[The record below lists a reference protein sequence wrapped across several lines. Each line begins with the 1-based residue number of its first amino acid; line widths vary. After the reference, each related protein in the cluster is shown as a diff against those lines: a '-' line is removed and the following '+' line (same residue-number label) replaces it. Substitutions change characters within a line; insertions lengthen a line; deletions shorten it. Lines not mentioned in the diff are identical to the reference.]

1 MKRVLIPALCLLTSP
16 ALALCPVMPDRSAER
31 DQLIETMRSADTIA
45 KGQVAVDAMWA
56 YYRAAPNET
65 AQEMLN
71 GGMGAIR
78 VGDLITAVDVLT
90 ELVGYCPSYGEG
102 YNQLAFAYY
111 VRGENARSEA
121 LLKKTLELE
130 PRHFGAISGLGLI
143 YYRTGRPA
151 LARLY
156 LQQAVDLNP
165 WSNERALLEQL
176 PEGDEL

>member
-1 MKRVLIPALCLLTSP
+1 MKSLCLTAFCLFAAP
-16 ALALCPVMPDRSAER
+16 VLAECPPLPDRSTER
-31 DQLIETMRSADTIA
+31 ADLINAMRGADTFA
-45 KGQVAVDAMWA
+45 KGQVAVDGMWA
-56 YYRAAPNET
+56 YYRSAPDAV

-90 ELVGYCPSYGEG
+90 DLVGYCPAYGEG

-111 VRGENARSEA
+111 LRGDNARSEA

-130 PRHFGAISGLGLI
+130 PQHFGALSGLGLI
-143 YYRTGRPA
+143 YYRTARPV
-151 LARLY
+151 LARVY

-165 WSNERALLEQL
+165 WSNERALLETL
-176 PEGDEL
+176 PEGDDL

>member
-1 MKRVLIPALCLLTSP
+1 MKRVLIPALCLMCGP
-16 ALALCPVMPDRSAER
+16 ALALCPVMPDRSVER
-31 DQLIETMRSADTIA
+31 AALIDTMRSADTIA
-45 KGQVAVDAMWA
+45 KGQKAVDAMWA
-56 YYRAAPNET
+56 YYRTAPNEA

-90 ELVGYCPSYGEG
+90 ELVGYCSTYVEG

-111 VRGENARSEA
+111 LRGDNARSEA

-130 PRHFGAISGLGLI
+130 PQHFGALSGLGLV
-143 YYRTGRPA
+143 YYRTARPA
-151 LARLY
+151 LARVY
-156 LQQAVDLNP
+156 LQRAVDLNP

-176 PEGDEL
+176 LEGDDL